1 MIPPLYPIL
10 SIKTITLPAT
20 GMLWNAANPIVDTIW
35 VIVRLKSKNEQEQF
49 LKRISINQCFL

>member
-20 GMLWNAANPIVDTIW
+20 GMLWNAANPIVDTIS
-35 VIVRLKSKNEQEQF
+35 VIVRLTSKKEQEQF
-49 LKRISINQCFL
+49 